1 MNSKLILRPLLLV
14 VVLFFGLSFSFPETD
29 LIAKQSESKSTWY
42 NLFNKK
48 MKKELA
54 KADKTYTKGK
64 GSITKASVYFK
75 KAEGFLHISENAKTD
90 KEKKKAYK
98 NYTKNE
104 SKGIKTALKGYNYIF
119 ASNQVKNKIYSR
131 KLESFEYDTS
141 LFHTSSKKVSTE
153 AGIMFKQAEVM
164 KKNAKGFSGKQ
175 QYIFIKEAADLQF
188 QSLTKRELAFE
199 LYEKSNDVDMQ
210 QFAPKKVV
218 ADTVQTAEDL
228 AKKYKNLIEGD
239 TANTYN
245 PNTDGN
251 VYKTRLTP
259 ILSKINIKK
268 SDSLFLQKMYA
279 YNSKADSLMLEI
291 DAEYLVIDSI
301 RVEAQK
307 EQDRLK
313 RDMITQKAVEL
324 EQKTFYKL
332 IKSANLYIKANEVK
346 YNIYKT
352 YLPTVKTADT
362 TKQHKIAKEFII
374 SSDSIH
380 RYVESSIANANL
392 QFFKHEEYLQLM
404 DANQAQLSALQQQE
418 NAFSTYFG
426 WTTTLLPEP
435 AKYKYIVERP
445 ELTNDSTV
453 IINRKNKLEYNYL
466 ASFYYSVANPK
477 PDTLIYG
484 KGVFFKVQL
493 GVFKNLL
500 SLNDFGK
507 YSPIS
512 FDTFKSNSYK
522 RFMLGKYTRPSSA
535 EYVLKE
541 LKAKG
546 YTDAFIVGYINGKR
560 TTYKKAREQVLVA
573 QKNDDKSNKGNKT
586 NKEIQ
591 EIKKNDKKIK
601 KETQNFKYK
610 NLNYGTGKYDFVQG
624 VNIKNVKGLVYGVQ
638 VGMFQIPKTNEEL
651 KMIRPLMEEKTK
663 KGTKLM
669 KGPYYSYIEAY
680 NETSNIRSKGF
691 KQAYV
696 TAYFDGQHI
705 TLSKA
710 KGIEAAQNK
719 EIKNPENNTESRPIF
734 SVQIGAYSTEL
745 TAAKQ
750 AQFKEI
756 SKKYTIT
763 ALADQNGLVL
773 YIVGKY
779 ASYEETV
786 IIKNDLKRSGFT
798 DGFVIAF
805 YNGRKINVNDAIK
818 IIKNKKQQ

>member
-1 MNSKLILRPLLLV
+1 MNSKLIFRPLLLV
-14 VVLFFGLSFSFPETD
+14 VVLFLGLSFSFPETD
-29 LIAKQSESKSTWY
+29 LIAKQSENKSTWY
-42 NLFNKK
+42 TLFDKK
-48 MKKELA
+48 EKKELV

-64 GSITKASVYFK
+64 ASITKASVYFK
-75 KAEGFLHISENAKTD
+75 KAEGFLHLSENAVTD

-119 ASNQVKNKIYSR
+119 ASNQVKNKIYSQ
-131 KLESFEYDTS
+131 KLEGFEYDTS
-141 LFHTSSKKVSTE
+141 LYHILSKKVSTE

-164 KKNAKGFSGKQ
+164 KKNAEGFSGKQ
-175 QYIFIKEAADLQF
+175 QYIFIKESSDLQS
-188 QSLTKRELAFE
+188 QSLVKRELALG
-199 LYEKSNDVDMQ
+199 LYEKNKDVDMR
-210 QFAPKKVV
+210 QFAPKKV
-218 ADTVQTAEDL
+218 ATDTAQTAEDL
-228 AKKYKNLIEGD
+228 AKKYKSLIEGD
-239 TANTYN
+239 TTNTYN

-268 SDSLFLQKMYA
+268 SDSIFLQKMYV
-279 YNSKADSLMLEI
+279 YNSKADSLMIEI

-362 TKQHKIAKEFII
+362 TKQQKIAKEFII
-374 SSDSIH
+374 SADSIH

-512 FDTFKSNSYK
+512 FDTFKNNSYK

-541 LKAKG
+541 LKTKG
-546 YTDAFIVGYINGKR
+546 YTDAFIVGYVDGKR
-560 TTYKKAREQVLVA
+560 TTYKKAREQVIVA
-573 QKNDDKSNKGNKT
+573 QKNDNKSNKA

-591 EIKKNDKKIK
+591 EIKNNDKKIK
-601 KETQNFKYK
+601 KETQGFKYK

-624 VNIKNVKGLVYGVQ
+624 VNVKKVKGLVYGVQ
-638 VGMFQIPKTNEEL
+638 MGMFQIPKTNEEL
-651 KMIRPLMEEKTK
+651 KMIRPLLEDNTK
-663 KGTKLM
+663 NGTKLM

-680 NETSNIRSKGF
+680 NETSNIKNKGF
-691 KQAYV
+691 KQAFV
-696 TAYFDGQHI
+696 TAYFNGQHI

-719 EIKNPENNTESRPIF
+719 EIKNPEKNTESCPVF

-745 TAAKQ
+745 TTEKQ
-750 AQFKEI
+750 AQFNEI
-756 SKKYTIT
+756 SKRYTIT

-773 YIVGKY
+773 YIIGKY

-786 IIKNDLKRSGFT
+786 IVKNDLKKSGFT
-798 DGFVIAF
+798 DVFVIAF
-805 YNGRKINVNDAIK
+805 QNSRKINVGDAIK
-818 IIKNKKQQ
+818 IIKNKQQQ